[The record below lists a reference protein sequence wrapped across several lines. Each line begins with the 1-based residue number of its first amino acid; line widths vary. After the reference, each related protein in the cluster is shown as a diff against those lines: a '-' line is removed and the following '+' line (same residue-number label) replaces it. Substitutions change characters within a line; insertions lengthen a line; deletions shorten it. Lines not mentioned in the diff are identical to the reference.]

1 MKIVIG
7 LGNVGDQFKN
17 TRHNVG
23 FLVIDYFIKKLKIKL
38 DQENFDGLYTLTKI
52 NNSDFLFAKP
62 TTLMNL
68 SFNCVQKILNYY
80 NVAIKNIIVFSDDLD
95 EDLGKYKTRISCSCG
110 GHNGLR
116 DISTKIKTDNYL
128 HFKIGIG
135 RPKDKNIKDYVL
147 GKFSLDDLNCLK
159 KIFEKAYKLIQLI
172 SLNSSINIALS
183 KLNN

>member
-1 MKIVIG
+1 MKVIVG
-7 LGNVGDQFKN
+7 LGNVGKEFVN
-17 TRHNVG
+17 TRHNIG
-23 FLVIDYFIKKLKIKL
+23 FLVIDYFLKKLKVKL
-38 DQENFDGLYTLTKI
+38 NQKNFDCLYTLVKI
-52 NNSDFLFAKP
+52 NNDNFLLAKP

-68 SFNCVQKILNYY
+68 SGNCVQKIIDYY
-80 NVAIKNIIVFSDDLD
+80 HISSEDLIVFSDDLD
-95 EDLGKYKTRISCSCG
+95 QDLGKYKIRINCSCG

-147 GKFSLDDLNCLK
+147 GKFSKDDLDCFK
-159 KIFEKAYKLIQLI
+159 KIFEKAYKLLQLI

>member
-1 MKIVIG
+1 MKIVVG
-7 LGNVGDQFKN
+7 LGNVGNQFKN

-23 FLVIDYFIKKLKIKL
+23 FLAIDYFLKKLKIKL
-38 DQENFDGLYTLTKI
+38 DQENFDGLYALTKI
-52 NNSDFLFAKP
+52 NNSDFLFVKP

-68 SFNCVQKILNYY
+68 SGNCVRKILNYY
-80 NVAIKNIIVFSDDLD
+80 HITNENLIVFSDDLD
-95 EDLGKYKTRISCSCG
+95 QDLGRYKIRINCSCG
-110 GHNGLR
+110 GHNGLK

-135 RPKDKNIKDYVL
+135 RPKDKNINDYVL
-147 GKFSLDDLNCLK
+147 GKFNNDDLYCLK

-172 SLNSSINIALS
+172 SLNTSINIALS